1 MDGRLDPD
9 EVLLELGGRVEALR
23 QEASRR
29 GLVPPAGL
37 KFDGD
42 PEKAT
47 TGDWVLDP
55 EAWCG
60 WPYIH
65 GPHGGPTDPEDP
77 GDPVSS
83 TDGRLCSG
91 VLWTTVWTDGEKK

>member
-1 MDGRLDPD
+1 MDGRLDPGGP
-9 EVLLELGGRVEALR
+9 LE
-23 QEASRR
+23 QEASR
-29 GLVPPAGL
+29 PPAGL
-37 KFDGD
+37 TYDGD

-65 GPHGGPTDPEDP
+65 GPHGGTTQDVPEGPDDLGP
-77 GDPVSS
+77 KVSS
-83 TDGRLCSG
+83 DGRLCSG
-91 VLWTTVWTDGEKK
+91 VLWSTPAPDPKEN